1 MPLPRSIARFNRV
14 VTNRIS
20 RPVARYLPGFA
31 VIVHQGRVSGTVYR
45 TPVNCW
51 IDDHSAIVA
60 LTYGSNTD
68 WLKNLQAAA
77 GGAVEHRGRTYQ
89 VGMPVLIGSEGLSR
103 MPAVVRPIL
112 RMIDVNQFAESP
124 LLSPGRPT

>member
-14 VTNRIS
+14 VTNPIS

-31 VIVHQGRVSGTVYR
+31 VIVHKGRGSGKIFR

-51 IDDHSAIVA
+51 IDDRSAIVA
-60 LTYGSNTD
+60 LTYGSDTD
-68 WLKNLQAAA
+68 WLKNLQAAG
-77 GGAVEHRGRTYQ
+77 GGALEHRGRSYQ
-89 VGMPVLIGSEGLSR
+89 VGMPVLIGSAGLSR

-112 RMIDVNQFAESP
+112 NAINATEFAELP
-124 LLSPGRPT
+124 LL

>member
-31 VIVHQGRVSGTVYR
+31 VIVHKGRVSGKVYR

-51 IDDHSAIVA
+51 IDDWSAIVA
-60 LTYGSNTD
+60 LTYGSDTD
-68 WLKNLQAAA
+68 WLKNLQAAD
-77 GGAVEHRGRTYQ
+77 GGAVEHRARTHQ
-89 VGMPVLIGSEGLSR
+89 VGVPVLIGSEGLSR

-112 RMIDVNQFAESP
+112 NVLGVTEFAEIP
-124 LLSPGRPT
+124 LG

>member
-20 RPVARYLPGFA
+20 SPLARHLPGFA
-31 VIVHQGRVSGTVYR
+31 VIVHEGRVSGRGYR

-51 IDDHSAIVA
+51 IDDRSAIVA
-60 LTYGSNTD
+60 LTYGSDTD
-68 WLKNLQAAA
+68 WLRNLEAAR
-77 GGAVEHRGRTYQ
+77 GGVVEHRGKTYR

-103 MPAVVRPIL
+103 MPPVVRPIL
-112 RMIDVNQFAESP
+112 NVIDVDEFAELP
-124 LLSPGRPT
+124 LLSSGQPT

>member
-1 MPLPRSIARFNRV
+1 MPIPHSIARFNRI

-31 VIVHQGRVSGTVYR
+31 VIVHEGRVSGTIYR

-51 IDDHSAIVA
+51 IDDRTAIVA
-60 LTYGSNTD
+60 LTYGSDTD
-68 WLKNLQAAA
+68 WLKNLQSAA
-77 GGAVEHRGRTYQ
+77 GGIVEHRGRTYQ
-89 VGMPVLIGSEGLSR
+89 VGIPVLIGSEGLNR

-112 RMIDVNQFAESP
+112 NLIDVTEFVELP
-124 LLSPGRPT
+124 LLNPGRPT

>member
-14 VTNRIS
+14 VTNRFS

-31 VIVHQGRVSGTVYR
+31 VIVHKGRVSGNVYR

-51 IDDHSAIVA
+51 IDDRSAIVA
-60 LTYGSNTD
+60 LTYGSDTD
-68 WLKNLQAAA
+68 WLKNLQAAD

-112 RMIDVNQFAESP
+112 NVVGVTEFAELP
-124 LLSPGRPT
+124 LR